1 MALIFLIYF
10 AKLVVSLPMF
20 SLVENGHIKVYESII
35 FVLSILGMMEWVI
48 FSVINLATFR
58 NVYKNPDVS
67 TKKWR
72 VICVSI
78 FYMALRLIFLPFYL
92 TGLFGSDTQVQTLIF
107 RVGTIMLAIWWNFTL
122 LVPVATSWYSRM
134 RYGFGNTGLG
144 ETEKP
149 YNFIVILPVY
159 NETLELLT
167 EGVDSIFNQTFD
179 SERVEIHVTF
189 DSDDLSDLYVNF
201 VKYLGVNLDNTSTYS
216 SDHHGRSIKSTPSSI
231 YSSDSSVYESCVSV
245 QSYPESIFVTVRG
258 FIIFIHRFPHGG
270 KRLTQSKN
278 WDFIVKQ
285 RENVEMDK
293 ERTLLILTDS
303 DNFMYNNAFQNLSK
317 NFEKHTEKLALSGY
331 MTCMSKH
338 KKSNLLVLLQDTE
351 YISGEM
357 NRGFELLCGTVNCLP
372 GGFTA
377 IRYNAFESVSDRYF
391 MDLSDSSITDY
402 HRNYLGEDRYLTH
415 IMHQE
420 FPKHSMGFC
429 PSARCK
435 TDAPPT
441 VSGLIKQRR
450 RWYLGAISNEAYMF
464 TDGIIASKYPVLVI
478 YKILG
483 MAWWR
488 SFFFTQ
494 FILLVFLL
502 HDIDFSTWSG
512 IQTQA
517 LSVGIPYV
525 ISWLFII
532 YTGIVLGRY
541 KVIWMYPLSMIPQLF
556 LSFFTDVYTILTL
569 FKRSWGGVRTVP
581 SINLN

>member
-1 MALIFLIYF
+1 MIFLLF
-10 AKLVVSLPMF
+10 VFCGLTKGFPVF
-20 SLVENGHIKVYESII
+20 SLVENDGSIKVYDSVI
-35 FVLSILGMMEWVI
+35 FILSILGIIEWIV
-48 FSVINLATFR
+48 FSVINLCTFY
-58 NVYKNPDVS
+58 NVYKNPDSS
-67 TKKWR
+67 TDKWR
-72 VICVSI
+72 VIFISI
-78 FYMALRLIFLPFYL
+78 FYMTLRSIFIPFYL
-92 TGLFGSDTQVQTLIF
+92 TGLIGSDTNTQTLIF
-107 RVGTIMLAIWWNFTL
+107 RTGTIILAVWWNFTL
-122 LVPVATSWYSRM
+122 LIPVATSWYSRM
-134 RYGFGNTGLG
+134 RYGFGNNPLG
-144 ETEKP
+144 ETELP

-159 NETLELLT
+159 NETLQLLI
-167 EGVDSIFNQTFD
+167 EGVDSILNQTFNPKN
-179 SERVEIHVTF
+179 VEIHVTF
-189 DSDDLSDLYVNF
+189 DSDDLSNLYIKF
-201 VKYLGVNLDNTSTYS
+201 IDYFGINLDDVSTYS
-216 SDHHGRSIKSTPSSI
+216 SNHSGRSINSRTSLDSDEISI
-231 YSSDSSVYESCVSV
+231 YESCRSV
-245 QSYPESIFVTVRG
+245 LDYEESIFIKKGEVV
-258 FIIFIHRFPHGG
+258 IFIHRFPHGG

-285 RENVEMDK
+285 RENESIDK
-293 ERTLLILTDS
+293 FRTLLILTDS

-331 MTCMSKH
+331 MTCMSSKN
-338 KKSNLLVLLQDTE
+338 KSNPLVLLQDTE

-377 IRYNAFESVSDRYF
+377 VRYSSFESVSDRYF
-391 MDLSDSSITDY
+391 MDLSDLSITDY

-441 VSGLIKQRR
+441 ISGLIKQRR

-464 TDGIIASKYPVLVI
+464 TDKIISNKYPVLVL

-494 FILLVFLL
+494 FILLIFLI
-502 HDIDFSTWSG
+502 HDIDFSSWKG
-512 IQTQA
+512 VQLQV
-517 LSVGIPYV
+517 LSVGIPYI
-525 ISWLFII
+525 ISWLFVI

-556 LSFFTDVYTILTL
+556 LSFFTDIYTVCTL
-569 FKRSWGGVRTVP
+569 FKRSWGGIRTAG
-581 SINLN
+581 

>member
-1 MALIFLIYF
+1 MLIILFYF
-10 AKLVVSLPMF
+10 CKLTESLPTF
-20 SLVENGHIKVYESII
+20 SLVENGHVKIYDSII
-35 FVLSILGMMEWVI
+35 FVLSILGIIEWII
-48 FSVINLATFR
+48 FSIINLVTLS
-58 NVYKNPDVS
+58 NVYRNPDKS
-67 TKKWR
+67 TDKWR
-72 VICVSI
+72 VIFISI
-78 FYMALRLIFLPFYL
+78 CYMTLRLIFIPFYL
-92 TGLFGSDTQVQTLIF
+92 TGLFGSDTEIQTLIF
-107 RVGTIMLAIWWNFTL
+107 RIGTIILAVWWNFTL
-122 LVPVATSWYSRM
+122 LIPVATSWYSRL
-134 RYGFGNTGLG
+134 RYGFGNIELG
-144 ETEKP
+144 ETEVP

-167 EGVDSIFNQTFD
+167 EGVGSILNQSFD
-179 SERVEIHVTF
+179 SKRIEIHVTF
-189 DSDDLSDLYVNF
+189 DSDDLSDLYINF
-201 VKYLGVNLDNTSTYS
+201 IKYLDINLDDKSTYS
-216 SDHHGRSIKSTPSSI
+216 SEHYGRSNLSTNSDTNSI
-231 YSSDSSVYESCVSV
+231 NSNVTSIYESCLSV
-245 QSYPESIFVTVRG
+245 QEYEESVFVTKNNIV
-258 FIIFIHRFPHGG
+258 IFIHRFPHGG

-285 RENVEMDK
+285 REHIIIDK

-317 NFEKHTEKLALSGY
+317 NFEKHKEKLALSGY
-331 MTCMSKH
+331 MTCMSKN

-420 FPKHSMGFC
+420 FPRNSMGFC

-441 VSGLIKQRR
+441 ISGLIKQRR

-464 TDGIIASKYPVLVI
+464 TDGIICKKFPVLVI
-478 YKILG
+478 YKLLG

-502 HDIDFSTWSG
+502 HDINFSTWSG

-517 LSVGIPYV
+517 LSVGIPYT

-541 KVIWMYPLSMIPQLF
+541 KVIWMYPLSMLPQLF
-556 LSFFTDVYTILTL
+556 LSFFIDIYTICTL
-569 FKRSWGGVRTVP
+569 FKRSWGGVRTV
-581 SINLN
+581 STN